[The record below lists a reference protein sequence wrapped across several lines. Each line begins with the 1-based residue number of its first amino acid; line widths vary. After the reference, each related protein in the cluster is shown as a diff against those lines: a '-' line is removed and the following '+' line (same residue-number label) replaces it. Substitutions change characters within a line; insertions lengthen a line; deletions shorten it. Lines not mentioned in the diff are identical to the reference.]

1 MALDMN
7 KRIPSP
13 VTAFLALAFA
23 GASQAAPTEPAAP
36 APTGGP
42 LRYESAFSDYK
53 PWQDVAP
60 GNWRALNDALVT
72 APAGHGVHGAAPAAA
87 GQATAPA
94 KPAPAQPA
102 PAAGHGAHHM
112 HGGHQ

>member
-13 VTAFLALAFA
+13 VAALLALAFA
-23 GASQAAPTEPAAP
+23 SASQAAAAQPADP

-42 LRYESAFSDYK
+42 LRYDSAFADYK
-53 PWQDVAP
+53 PWQDVGP

-72 APAGHGVHGAAPAAA
+72 APAGHGGHGAAPATA
-87 GQATAPA
+87 GEASTI
-94 KPAPAQPA
+94 
-102 PAAGHGAHHM
+102 
-112 HGGHQ
+112 

>member
-7 KRIPSP
+7 KRTPSP

-23 GASQAAPTEPAAP
+23 GAAQAATADPAGP
-36 APTGGP
+36 ASTGGP
-42 LRYESAFSDYK
+42 PRYESAFSDYK
-53 PWQDVAP
+53 PWQDIAT

-72 APAGHGVHGAAPAAA
+72 APAGHGGQGAAPATA
-87 GQATAPA
+87 GQAQTPA
-94 KPAPAQPA
+94 KPVPAQQA

-112 HGGHQ
+112 HGGQK